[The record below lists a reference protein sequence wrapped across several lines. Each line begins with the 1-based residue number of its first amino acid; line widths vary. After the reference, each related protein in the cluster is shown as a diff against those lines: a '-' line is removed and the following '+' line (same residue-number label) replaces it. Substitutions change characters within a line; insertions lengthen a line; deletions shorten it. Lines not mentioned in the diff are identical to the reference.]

1 MFELKITMEI
11 TGLPEA
17 LNNLANAITAST
29 ASAAVSAAP
38 APVAAEPVAA
48 EPVATPANVVVP
60 YPAATPAANPTMAA
74 PAQPAPITPTVAPTP
89 APAPVQAN
97 ATATAAPAVSTAPAE
112 RSYTLEELSRAGA
125 GLVDRG
131 MMPQLCELLRKYGV
145 QAVTMLDPSQYGA
158 LAADLKAL
166 GANL

>member
-29 ASAAVSAAP
+29 ASAAASA

-48 EPVATPANVVVP
+48 PVAA
-60 YPAATPAANPTMAA
+60 PAAPAVNPTMAA
-74 PAQPAPITPTVAPTP
+74 PVQPAPTTGTVAPTP

>member
-17 LNNLANAITAST
+17 LNNLADAITAST
-29 ASAAVSAAP
+29 ASAAASAAP

-48 EPVATPANVVVP
+48 PANVVVP
-60 YPAATPAANPTMAA
+60 YPTTTPAANPTMAA
-74 PAQPAPITPTVAPTP
+74 PAQPAQITPTVAPTP

-97 ATATAAPAVSTAPAE
+97 AKTATAAPTVPATPVETTE
-112 RSYTLEELSRAGA
+112 RGYTLEELSRAGA

>member
-17 LNNLANAITAST
+17 LNNLADAITAST
-29 ASAAVSAAP
+29 VSAAVSAAP
-38 APVAAEPVAA
+38 VAVEPVAA
-48 EPVATPANVVVP
+48 PATPAV
-60 YPAATPAANPTMAA
+60 NPTMAA
-74 PAQPAPITPTVAPTP
+74 PAQPAPTTGTVAPTP
-89 APAPVQAN
+89 APVPVQAN
-97 ATATAAPAVSTAPAE
+97 AKMVTAAPTAPAAPTE

>member
-17 LNNLANAITAST
+17 LNNLADAITAST
-29 ASAAVSAAP
+29 ASAAASVAHAVP
-38 APVAAEPVAA
+38 APVAVAVEPVAA
-48 EPVATPANVVVP
+48 
-60 YPAATPAANPTMAA
+60 PAAPAVNPTMAA
-74 PAQPAPITPTVAPTP
+74 PAQPAPTTGTVAPTP

-97 ATATAAPAVSTAPAE
+97 AKMATAAPTAPAAPTE

>member
-17 LNNLANAITAST
+17 LNNLADAITAST
-29 ASAAVSAAP
+29 ASAAASAAP
-38 APVAAEPVAA
+38 APVAVEPVAA
-48 EPVATPANVVVP
+48 PAVP
-60 YPAATPAANPTMAA
+60 AVNPTMAA
-74 PAQPAPITPTVAPTP
+74 PAQSAQITPTVAPTP
-89 APAPVQAN
+89 ASAPVQAN
-97 ATATAAPAVSTAPAE
+97 AKMATAAPTAPAVPAE

>member
-17 LNNLANAITAST
+17 LNNLADAITAST
-29 ASAAVSAAP
+29 ASAAASA

-48 EPVATPANVVVP
+48 
-60 YPAATPAANPTMAA
+60 PAAPAVNPTMVA
-74 PAQPAPITPTVAPTP
+74 PAQPAPTTGTVAPTP

-97 ATATAAPAVSTAPAE
+97 AKMATAAPTAPAAPTE

>member
-17 LNNLANAITAST
+17 LNNLADAITAST
-29 ASAAVSAAP
+29 ASAAASA

-48 EPVATPANVVVP
+48 
-60 YPAATPAANPTMAA
+60 PAAPAAPTVNPTIAA
-74 PAQPAPITPTVAPTP
+74 PAQPAQITPTVAPTP

-97 ATATAAPAVSTAPAE
+97 AKMANAAPTAPAAPTE
-112 RSYTLEELSRAGA
+112 RNYTLEELSRAGA

>member
-17 LNNLANAITAST
+17 LNNLADAITAST
-29 ASAAVSAAP
+29 ASAAASAAP
-38 APVAAEPVAA
+38 APVAVEPVAA
-48 EPVATPANVVVP
+48 
-60 YPAATPAANPTMAA
+60 PAAPAVNPTMVA
-74 PAQPAPITPTVAPTP
+74 PAQPAPTTGTVAPTP

-97 ATATAAPAVSTAPAE
+97 AKMATAAPTAPVAPTE

>member
-17 LNNLANAITAST
+17 LNNLADAITAST
-29 ASAAVSAAP
+29 ASAAASAAP
-38 APVAAEPVAA
+38 APVAA
-48 EPVATPANVVVP
+48 PANVVVP

-97 ATATAAPAVSTAPAE
+97 AKMATVAPTAPAAPVETTE
-112 RSYTLEELSRAGA
+112 RGYTLEELSRAGA

>member
-17 LNNLANAITAST
+17 LNNLADAITAST
-29 ASAAVSAAP
+29 ASAAAST

-48 EPVATPANVVVP
+48 P
-60 YPAATPAANPTMAA
+60 ATPAAPTVNPTMAA
-74 PAQPAPITPTVAPTP
+74 PAQPAPTTGTVAPTP

-97 ATATAAPAVSTAPAE
+97 AKMATAAPAVSTAPAE

-158 LAADLKAL
+158 LAVDLKAL

>member
-17 LNNLANAITAST
+17 LNNLADAITAST
-29 ASAAVSAAP
+29 ASAAASAAP
-38 APVAAEPVAA
+38 APVAVEPVAA
-48 EPVATPANVVVP
+48 
-60 YPAATPAANPTMAA
+60 PAAPAVNPTMVA
-74 PAQPAPITPTVAPTP
+74 PAQPAPTTGTVAPTP

-97 ATATAAPAVSTAPAE
+97 AKMATAAPTAPVAPTE
-112 RSYTLEELSRAGA
+112 RTYTLEELSRAGA

>member
-17 LNNLANAITAST
+17 LNNLADAITAST
-29 ASAAVSAAP
+29 ASAAASVAHAVP
-38 APVAAEPVAA
+38 APVAVAVAVEPVAA
-48 EPVATPANVVVP
+48 
-60 YPAATPAANPTMAA
+60 PAAPAVNPTMAA
-74 PAQPAPITPTVAPTP
+74 PAQPAPTTGTVAPTP

-97 ATATAAPAVSTAPAE
+97 AKMATAAPTAPAAPTE